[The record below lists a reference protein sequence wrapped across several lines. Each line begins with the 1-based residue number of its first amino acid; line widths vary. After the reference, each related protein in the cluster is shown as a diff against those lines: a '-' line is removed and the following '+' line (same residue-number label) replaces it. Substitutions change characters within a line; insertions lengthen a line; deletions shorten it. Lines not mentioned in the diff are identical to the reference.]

1 MTQSSYSA
9 SIGGP
14 GSDYADLA
22 ALEIPKNVTNPKE
35 KNDAAAIRAAH
46 VLAFYNELSGA
57 SLIDPPGETYVILTD
72 LLVDLRHM
80 AEALGIDF
88 DPASQQANA
97 FYEWEREGL
106 I

>member
-1 MTQSSYSA
+1 MTQATYSA

-22 ALEIPKNVTNPKE
+22 ALEIPRYVTNPQD

-46 VLAFYNELSGA
+46 VLAFYKELSGA
-57 SLIDPPGETYVILTD
+57 SPIDPPGETVVILTD
-72 LLVDLRHM
+72 LLADLRHM
-80 AEALGIDF
+80 AEALGLDF
-88 DPASQQANA
+88 EFSDERAVVV
-97 FYEWEREGL
+97 YEWEREGL